1 MITLNKSLEFKRAM
15 FGCFVK
21 TFTKGHP
28 LIVIPYFSCC
38 CIQQM
43 DENITTTLGTTLLS
57 FYSHCSV
64 FRVLNRVP
72 QGTTATTNDAGV
84 KN

>member
-28 LIVIPYFSCC
+28 LIFKLLLYPTDGLEYNHYFRPYFYF
-38 CIQQM
+38 
-43 DENITTTLGTTLLS
+43 LL
-57 FYSHCSV
+57 
-64 FRVLNRVP
+64 
-72 QGTTATTNDAGV
+72 
-84 KN
+84 